1 MRAIEKRPTAWSFVS
16 GKIAALESELLPRSF
31 FEAVLKAPDRSEAR
45 TALGKSPYRVL
56 FPDDKSLDNIS
67 AILDQRAKEV
77 RAEIFALCPPHP
89 LENYFDI
96 GSRFRTFRTLFN
108 QASKQSNASP
118 ADLDALFPIF
128 AVEPEFADGLRE
140 HRDMLY
146 RKNPPQQATP
156 LERSLYLDSAATSLM
171 KVVSEYAPEALVRDY
186 MADRA
191 VLTAWAGI
199 FRLRWSGVGADIIKN
214 WYVFDNSLD
223 LASSILAMEHEPKA
237 EVSRRLSTRSS
248 AILDGMDMNRIRQDI
263 DGAVADILRDT
274 VLACRLV
281 PFGAERVLSYLVAN
295 EVEMVNLEL
304 SLSAIANGI
313 DRDVTLS
320 RLRREYA

>member
-1 MRAIEKRPTAWSFVS
+1 MS

-77 RAEIFALCPPHP
+77 RAEIFSLCPPHP

-108 QASKQSNASP
+108 QASKQANANP
-118 ADLDALFPIF
+118 ADLDALFPVF

-156 LERSLYLDSAATSLM
+156 LERS
-171 KVVSEYAPEALVRDY
+171 
-186 MADRA
+186 
-191 VLTAWAGI
+191 
-199 FRLRWSGVGADIIKN
+199 
-214 WYVFDNSLD
+214 
-223 LASSILAMEHEPKA
+223 
-237 EVSRRLSTRSS
+237 
-248 AILDGMDMNRIRQDI
+248 
-263 DGAVADILRDT
+263 
-274 VLACRLV
+274 
-281 PFGAERVLSYLVAN
+281 
-295 EVEMVNLEL
+295 
-304 SLSAIANGI
+304 
-313 DRDVTLS
+313 
-320 RLRREYA
+320 